1 MPQARLTGRSMPKVV
16 RVNADDKDACLYKNL
31 GNGRRVPFLW
41 ATTVTLASGTTEI
54 LVASGVEFNEFKI
67 SEGKFSALPLSSDDV
82 GRYYI
87 DKDTS
92 ANMATL
98 KVTTAVAAANV
109 DFDVMVFLGEDTTFT
124 VDSSNQ
130 IWKRRDSNSM

>member
-1 MPQARLTGRSMPKVV
+1 MPQAKLSGRSIPKVV

-41 ATTVTLASGTTEI
+41 ATTVTLASGTNEI
-54 LVASGVEFNEFKI
+54 LVASGVEFSSFKL
-67 SEGKFSALPLSSDDV
+67 SEGRFSVLPNSDDDV

-87 DKDTS
+87 DKDTTL
-92 ANMATL
+92 NTATL
-98 KVTTAVAAANV
+98 KVTSSVAASNV
-109 DFDVMVFLGEDTTFT
+109 DFDVMVFLGDSAVF
-124 VDSSNQ
+124 DSNSSNQ

>member
-16 RVNADDKDACLYKNL
+16 RVNADDNLACVYKNL
-31 GNGRRVPFLW
+31 GNGRRVPFIW

-54 LVASGVEFNEFKI
+54 LVASGVEFSEFKV
-67 SEGKFSALPLSSDDV
+67 SEGKFSVLPLASDDV

-87 DKDTS
+87 DKDTTQ
-92 ANMATL
+92 NMVTL
-98 KVTTAVAAANV
+98 KTTSAAPAAGI
-109 DFDVMVFLGEDTTFT
+109 DFDIMVFLGDDTTFT
-124 VDSSNQ
+124 NDSSNQ